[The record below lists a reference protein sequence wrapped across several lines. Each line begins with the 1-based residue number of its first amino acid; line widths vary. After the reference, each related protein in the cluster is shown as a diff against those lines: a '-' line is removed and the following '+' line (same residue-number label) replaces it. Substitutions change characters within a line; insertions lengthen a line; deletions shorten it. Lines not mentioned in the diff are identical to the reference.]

1 MSGQYAETQTS
12 SVEASLRCQ
21 DLQRET
27 TPSGAKN
34 YYLCST
40 CAILSREN
48 TARYLRQSWNV
59 AMRVRGRGFISNS
72 TASLLWNLH
81 PWFAPNSRL
90 SLVSREPNASW
101 FDWLLNKH
109 GRIVKTRIFWLQREL
124 SLSYPPLKK
133 EWEEENVYFFNAF
146 LLKKILMPKEGY
158 KNHLSSLSI
167 LDKPC
172 Q

>member
-21 DLQRET
+21 GLQREV

-34 YYLCST
+34 YYVCST

-90 SLVSREPNASW
+90 SLVSREPHASW
-101 FDWLLNKH
+101 FDWLLNKY
-109 GRIVKTRIFWLQREL
+109 GRIVKTSIFWLQREL
-124 SLSYPPLKK
+124 SLSYPPSKK
-133 EWEEENVYFFNAF
+133 RMRGGKYLFLRCIFVKKNLNAKRR
-146 LLKKILMPKEGY
+146 LQKSPVIPQ
-158 KNHLSSLSI
+158 HLR
-167 LDKPC
+167 
-172 Q
+172 